1 MQRSIFLVVKLIDVN
16 QFIVSIVTK
25 MKVAPFDLHREAAM
39 KLIQHLFWSLKL
51 DKIG

>member
-1 MQRSIFLVVKLIDVN
+1 MQRSNFLVVKLIDVN

-25 MKVAPFDLHREAAM
+25 MKVAPFDLHREAVT

-51 DKIG
+51 DDV